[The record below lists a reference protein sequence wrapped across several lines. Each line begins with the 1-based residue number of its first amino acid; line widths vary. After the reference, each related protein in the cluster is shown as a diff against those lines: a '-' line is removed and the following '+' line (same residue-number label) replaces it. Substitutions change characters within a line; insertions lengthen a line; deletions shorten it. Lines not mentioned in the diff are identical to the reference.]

1 MSKKDKVYYAVFKG
15 HTSNTIVNTWD
26 ECKKLVHGFKGAI
39 YKKHTSESDARE
51 YLLALKN
58 NVQSNTDLQ
67 NVVSV
72 RKQSTITDKTHIVSI
87 YTDGSL
93 IRKEKDVYAGYGIF
107 IPIDNY
113 EFSSKLDGKK
123 TNNRAELRAIINS
136 IQLYNKDDDIL
147 LRIYTDSSY
156 SIKIFGETGLKY
168 RNNDYKSK
176 SKEVPN
182 ADLVKIAVGLA
193 DEYNL
198 EFIHVNSHT
207 NKSDEHS
214 LGNDRADKLAVR
226 GAVKDYIESEKELGD
241 FKLTFGKHKNV
252 PISVIPENYLTWVV
266 ESDSFEKLCVAKEEY
281 RLEKEIII
289 HYLKT

>member
-1 MSKKDKVYYAVFKG
+1 MSKKAYYAVFRG
-15 HTSNTIVNTWD
+15 HSSNTIVNSWD

-39 YKKHTSESDARE
+39 YKKHLSETDAKQ
-51 YLLALKN
+51 YLLSLKN
-58 NVQSNTDLQ
+58 SVQSNFPLQ
-67 NVVSV
+67 NADNV
-72 RKQSTITDKTHIVSI
+72 RKIPTVTDKTRIINI

-93 IRKEKDVYAGYGIF
+93 IRKEKESYAGYGIY
-107 IPIDNY
+107 IPVDNY
-113 EFSSKLDGKK
+113 ECSCKLDGKK

-136 IQLYNKDDDIL
+136 IQLYKKEDDIL
-147 LRIYTDSSY
+147 LKIYTDSSY

-168 RNNDYKSK
+168 RKNNYKTK

-182 ADLVKIAVGLA
+182 SDLVKIAVELA

-207 NKSDEHS
+207 NKSDVHS

-226 GAVKDYIESEKELGD
+226 GAVKDYIESNENLGD
-241 FKLTFGKHKNV
+241 FKLTFGKHKNI
-252 PISVIPENYLTWVV
+252 PISLLPKNYLLWIA
-266 ESDSFEKLCVAKEEY
+266 ESDSFEKLCVCKEEY

-289 HYLKT
+289 HYLKS

>member
-1 MSKKDKVYYAVFKG
+1 MSKKAYYAVYKG

-39 YKKHTSESDARE
+39 YKKYLSETDALE
-51 YLLALKN
+51 YLSALKSN
-58 NVQSNTDLQ
+58 IQPNTGSSSVINTRQSP
-67 NVVSV
+67 
-72 RKQSTITDKTHIVSI
+72 TITNKTRIISI

-93 IRKEKDVYAGYGIF
+93 IRKEKDVYAGYGIY

-136 IQLYNKDDDIL
+136 IQLYNKEDDIL
-147 LRIYTDSSY
+147 LKIYTDSSY

-168 RNNDYKSK
+168 RKNDYKSK

-182 ADLVKIAVGLA
+182 SDLVKIAVELA

-198 EFIHVNSHT
+198 EFTHVNSHT

-241 FKLTFGKHKNV
+241 FKLTFGKHKNL
-252 PISVIPENYLTWVV
+252 PISVLPKNYLTWVV
-266 ESDSFEKLCVAKEEY
+266 ESDSFEKLCASKEEY

-289 HYLKT
+289 HYLKS

>member
-1 MSKKDKVYYAVFKG
+1 MSKKAYYAVYKG
-15 HTSNTIVNTWD
+15 HTSNIIVNTWD

-39 YKKHTSESDARE
+39 YKKHMSETDALE
-51 YLLALKN
+51 YLSALKSN
-58 NVQSNTDLQ
+58 IQHNTDSS
-67 NVVSV
+67 SV
-72 RKQSTITDKTHIVSI
+72 INTRQSPTITDKTRILSI

-93 IRKEKDVYAGYGIF
+93 IRKEKKVYAGYGIY

-113 EFSSKLDGKK
+113 QFSSKLDGKK

-136 IQLYNKDDDIL
+136 IQLYDKEDDML
-147 LRIYTDSSY
+147 LKIYTDSSY

-168 RNNDYKSK
+168 RKNDYKSK

-182 ADLVKIAVGLA
+182 SDLVKIAVELA

-241 FKLTFGKHKNV
+241 FKLTFGKHKNL
-252 PISVIPENYLTWVV
+252 PISVLPKNYLTWVV
-266 ESDSFEKLCVAKEEY
+266 ESDSFEKLCVSKEEY

-289 HYLKT
+289 HYLKS

>member
-1 MSKKDKVYYAVFKG
+1 MSKKVYYAIFKG
-15 HTSNTIVNTWD
+15 HTSNIIVNTWD

-39 YKKHTSESDARE
+39 YKKHISESDAQE
-51 YLLALKN
+51 YLLTLKN
-58 NVQSNTDLQ
+58 SSPSNTNLQ
-67 NVVSV
+67 NLSYV
-72 RKQSTITDKTHIVSI
+72 RKQPIITDETRVISI

-93 IRKEKDVYAGYGIF
+93 IRKEKEVYAGYGIY

-147 LRIYTDSSY
+147 LKIYTDSSY

-168 RNNDYKSK
+168 RNNNYKSK

-182 ADLVKIAVGLA
+182 SDLVKIAVELA

-226 GAVKDYIESEKELGD
+226 GAVKDYIESEKELGE
-241 FKLTFGKHKNV
+241 FKLTFGKHKNL
-252 PISVIPENYLTWVV
+252 PLSVVPENYLTWVV
-266 ESDSFEKLCVAKEEY
+266 ESDSFEKLCICKEEY